1 MNKKMKFS
9 SSTIVI
15 PLAILIVELLSAG
28 LTEAKCRVAPVPER
42 FRNARAVF
50 TGKVMGIEPGGREEG
65 VRLKIIKSWKGPRK
79 GEVIVSNLKHPEA
92 SRFEEGRSYLVF
104 AGGERGK
111 YWTGIC
117 SGTLNVESA
126 ESAMQELDQLRGRK
140 P

>member
-9 SSTIVI
+9 SSAIVI

-28 LTEAKCRVAPVPER
+28 LSVARCRVAPVPER

-50 TGKVMGIEPGGREEG
+50 TGKVIRIEAGGREEQ
-65 VRLKIIKSWKGPRK
+65 VRLRIIKSWKGPRK
-79 GEVIVSNLKHPEA
+79 GVVVIANLRHPEA

-126 ESAMQELDQLRGRK
+126 ESAM
-140 P
+140 